1 MLTTAPRAT
10 SVRALGATPGTTAPC
25 ETLCE
30 ALYFPRRFFVGLRAA
45 AAFFFGGGVIGS
57 LCSLM

>member
-1 MLTTAPRAT
+1 
-10 SVRALGATPGTTAPC
+10 VRALGATPGYDRPC